1 MCPPNTVG
9 RTCGECN
16 YTYWGWNETVGC
28 QVMDYFIFFQFDMLN
43 GDAVVHAHCSTDKDR
58 NLRWL
63 DWFFFVVYIPRLSIN
78 YVGMSSNVG
87 GIPPKKSSRATLTS
101 KNANWPDLSNTAKCN
116 LIR

>member
-9 RTCGECN
+9 RTCGQCN

-58 NLRWL
+58 NL
-63 DWFFFVVYIPRLSIN
+63 
-78 YVGMSSNVG
+78 
-87 GIPPKKSSRATLTS
+87 TS
-101 KNANWPDLSNTAKCN
+101 KNANWPDLPNVAKCN
-116 LIR
+116 LIRRG